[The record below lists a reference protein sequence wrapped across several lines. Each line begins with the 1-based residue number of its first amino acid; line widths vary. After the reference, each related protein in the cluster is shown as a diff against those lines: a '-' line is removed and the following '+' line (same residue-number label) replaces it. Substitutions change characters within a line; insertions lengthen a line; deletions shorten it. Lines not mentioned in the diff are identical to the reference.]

1 MAYFVEGVSH
11 HLPADSQVGR
21 IGEFAMIADAIAA
34 AQQVV
39 EEFLISEAKPGMDG
53 QSLFSLY
60 RTRGEHPFI
69 FRDDDSTFNVPG
81 FNHASYAMTRAAVIC
96 SDKK

>member
-11 HLPADSQVGR
+11 HLPADSQVRR
-21 IGEFAMIADAIAA
+21 IGEFTMIADAIAA

-39 EEFLISEAKPGMDG
+39 EEFLISEVKPGMDG

-60 RTRGEHPFI
+60 RTQGEHPFI
-69 FRDDDSTFNVPG
+69 FRDDDKTFNVPG
-81 FNHASYAMTRAAVIC
+81 FNHASYAMARAKVIC
-96 SDKK
+96 DHKQ